1 MTSAYGVFAN
11 DGVRNPSTGI
21 LEVQDVNGNVLEQY
35 QPNPEQI
42 LPKNTALTISDIL
55 SDETAREP
63 TFGVHSALYLPGRDV
78 AVKTGTT
85 NNDKDAWTIGYT
97 PSLVVGVWAGNNDD
111 TPMKNGGVAVAG
123 PIWNK
128 FMTAALATF
137 PSETFEK
144 PNLYVDP
151 QTVKPV
157 LRGFWQGNDNFFI
170 DKTSGLLA
178 TPDTPEET
186 LEEKVI
192 TNVHSILYWVDK
204 NNILG
209 PPPANPASDPQ
220 FEHWEVPVQNWW
232 AQNKN
237 KYPIVTLADKPTMTD
252 NIHTDQNKPIVSI
265 VSPDDTTVYQP
276 DQKINLQISSSSTLP
291 LQKIDIFINGTYIE
305 TIEPPFNY
313 SFRPEDLGN
322 LGDTNTLKIISYDT
336 AYNSSETDSVFKVTQ

>member
-1 MTSAYGVFAN
+1 
-11 DGVRNPSTGI
+11 
-21 LEVQDVNGNVLEQY
+21 
-35 QPNPEQI
+35 
-42 LPKNTALTISDIL
+42 
-55 SDETAREP
+55 
-63 TFGVHSALYLPGRDV
+63 
-78 AVKTGTT
+78 
-85 NNDKDAWTIGYT
+85 
-97 PSLVVGVWAGNNDD
+97 
-111 TPMKNGGVAVAG
+111 
-123 PIWNK
+123 
-128 FMTAALATF
+128 MTAALATF